1 MFTYGQDALLTL
13 NLTGRGTL
21 AGRLV
26 GDAGLK
32 RGTWRIVQ
40 SQEIFSIIWV
50 ENDYEVP

>member
-13 NLTGRGTL
+13 NLTGGGML
-21 AGRLV
+21 AGRSV

-32 RGTWRIVQ
+32 RDMWRLVQ
-40 SQEIFSIIWV
+40 SQETFSIICL